1 MISIFLRMKEKQG
14 DIKEKMGLERIGE
27 EVKIRGYLLI
37 MLFFSVCFYFV
48 CMFINHDFFHA
59 ITVYH
64 DNDTFMDWCNCVVY
78 YDGNPYIEGF
88 GGNYPAMAVLFFK
101 IFRLGIP
108 GEVLS
113 DGAYNLRG
121 YQIPWLIFMLYNG
134 VLIWIF
140 TISVSSKLKLKPF
153 DRNLFFLVF
162 LFSFPTVFALERG
175 NIINLAFV
183 LTVFF
188 YCFNDNE
195 NRYLKEISFLAL
207 ALAAGIK
214 IYPAVFGLLL
224 LKQKRIRECIRLTIY
239 GMVSFVG
246 PFFLFGGWKAVLSFI
261 RGILSFAGNRVARA
275 EEFSEEMVASA
286 QAGIPDSGSLA
297 NIKEAAAPAIM
308 PMDYGYN
315 FSFKNICKIIQEI
328 IGVSLSE
335 RIVSVILIL
344 LCVVLLVTAIRT
356 GERWKE
362 LLCYTLLMVL
372 IPSFSGAYV
381 ILFLFIPFIEF
392 LNGTTEKRDRKEGL
406 GTDLFFAWLMFLL
419 ITPWAL
425 PDIPF
430 FSIRVQPC
438 PLTGSFLGYFLCV
451 LLLALLMLYEGLSCF
466 LGGHK
471 RMKIVCGAATVILPA
486 IGACC
491 VFVKAYKM

>member
-1 MISIFLRMKEKQG
+1 
-14 DIKEKMGLERIGE
+14 MGLERIGGE
-27 EVKIRGYLLI
+27 TKVRSYLLV
-37 MLFFSVCFYFV
+37 MLFFSVLYYCICIFV
-48 CMFINHDFFHA
+48 NNNFFQA
-59 ITVYH
+59 SAFFDA
-64 DNDTFMDWCNCVVY
+64 DNTFMDWFNCLV
-78 YDGNPYIEGF
+78 DFKGNPYLRENGC
-88 GGNYPAMAVLFFK
+88 NYPALAVLIFK
-101 IFRLGIP
+101 ICRFGVPEYMI
-108 GEVLS
+108 EE
-113 DGAYNLRG
+113 GADYLRR
-121 YQIPWLIFMLYNG
+121 YQSPWIFYMLYNG